1 MSVEWR
7 PVVGYE
13 ECYAVSDEG
22 FVVRTA
28 TYGKRPQ
35 PRWKPV
41 KPRVKKGYLVFHLC
55 KDGVRKD
62 VPGHQI
68 TWKAFFGEIPEG
80 LVINHINSKRG
91 ENGLGNLELMTQSE
105 NVAYGFS
112 HNGRPA
118 PNNPSFGS
126 KQGLS
131 KLIESDIP
139 KIMEMHRSGM
149 FLNEIA
155 RRFGVTGN
163 NIGSIVKGRTWRH
176 VSRQVAID

>member
-28 TYGKRPQ
+28 TYGRCPKPC
-35 PRWKPV
+35 WKPV
-41 KPRVKKGYLVFHLC
+41 APRIKKHGYVAFHLS
-55 KDGVRKD
+55 KDGVAKD
-62 VPGHQI
+62 VSGHRI
-68 TWKAFFGEIPEG
+68 VWKAFFGEIPEG
-80 LVINHINSKRG
+80 LVTNHINSKRS
-91 ENGLGNLELMTQSE
+91 ENGLGNLELLTQSE

-118 PNNPSFGS
+118 PNNPSYGS

-131 KLIESDIP
+131 KLTETDIP
-139 KIMEMHRSGM
+139 KIMEMHRSGA
-149 FLNEIA
+149 FRTDIA
-155 RRFGVTGN
+155 KVFGVTGVA
-163 NIGSIVKGRTWRH
+163 IGLIVRGKTWRH
-176 VSRQVAID
+176 VSRHAE